1 MVENHI
7 YDDISYLKEY
17 IDKLESR
24 TINMKFAL
32 IQMSMDIGWTDEQIK
47 NVIGAFDDELEF
59 FRGDMKELE

>member
-1 MVENHI
+1 MVENNV
-7 YDDISYLKEY
+7 YDDISYLKEH

-59 FRGDMKELE
+59 FRDNMKELE